1 MLFRSVDHGL
11 NRITRLTITNSG
23 SGYGSGIAGSLY
35 NAKLVGFAGSTTG
48 YHATAKISVDG
59 SGSITDIKIMDG
71 GSAYGIGN
79 TLAVVGVG
87 TTTGYSQ
94 AVVTVSG
101 VYNNVG
107 DTVRISGVSS
117 ETNSSYNTVY
127 RITNVEVGAAKSF
140 VVTSDN
146 TVGSANTIGI
156 GQTVTSDAFVYLTG
170 EAIRISS
177 LSYDR
182 NSGIATVTSDN
193 SHGLKVDSKVRI
205 IGANESLYNGD
216 FVVTENVSNTSFK
229 VNIGVSTYSPSATGT
244 LYAYREGVTS
254 NGGVIT
260 ADNEN
265 LNGRMSTI
273 YAGITTT
280 LSSPII
286 NPTTDQINLTSVG
299 NLDINIGD
307 YLMINDEI
315 VRVKTTTSTSSV
327 TGVSNPIIVFRG
339 VLGSKAT
346 THSVGSVVRRIEVK
360 PVELRRHSIIR
371 ASGHTFE
378 YVGFGPGNYSTA
390 FPDKQDR
397 QISAQEELLSQ
408 STRKNG
414 GVNFY
419 TGMNDRGIS
428 YAGNK
433 KLTSVTGLEEIFD
446 TPIQTITGEDIG
458 IQQGLN
464 VINPIEASF
473 GRSIRVEGGSDGKAT
488 SEFNGPVIFSNKLTS
503 TSTRGIEA
511 FSLFLQGDSTVSRKY
526 TVGIATPA
534 LAGNPGDIIYLDNP
548 SKGGYVGWIYTTDND
563 WYRFGAI
570 SLSKTL
576 NIGLFDQV
584 GIATTSPGTAKLL
597 VGSGTTQFS
606 VDGNGGVGIG
616 TTADTFKLNV
626 NGNTNIAG
634 TCYATTFAGDGSLLT
649 NLNSSATGWTNV
661 AGGIYNTNLNNVGVG
676 TSVPR
681 FNLEVGVVGSS
692 STTIYVN
699 GIAQFVGIIT
709 TNNIFVS
716 GILATNGSYDL
727 NNSTGKITSGIVTTS
742 TLVVGTSGT
751 TITTNGA
758 LVGIGTTI
766 PRAKLDIEGHTRLKT
781 YSENVEYLTISSNIV
796 TVDLSKAQTFICTA
810 TSNINQFTLTNAPS
824 GSTQFTIRIDQDS
837 TGGRTV
843 GIDTFKTA
851 GGFAIPVYWPGGGV
865 LPIITPTASRSDI
878 YTFKTFDGT
887 NITTSGLYGIVVG
900 QNFAN

>member
-1 MLFRSVDHGL
+1 MLFRS
-11 NRITRLTITNSG
+11 
-23 SGYGSGIAGSLY
+23 
-35 NAKLVGFAGSTTG
+35 
-48 YHATAKISVDG
+48 
-59 SGSITDIKIMDG
+59 
-71 GSAYGIGN
+71 
-79 TLAVVGVG
+79 
-87 TTTGYSQ
+87 
-94 AVVTVSG
+94 
-101 VYNNVG
+101 
-107 DTVRISGVSS
+107 
-117 ETNSSYNTVY
+117 
-127 RITNVEVGAAKSF
+127 
-140 VVTSDN
+140 
-146 TVGSANTIGI
+146 
-156 GQTVTSDAFVYLTG
+156 
-170 EAIRISS
+170 
-177 LSYDR
+177 
-182 NSGIATVTSDN
+182 
-193 SHGLKVDSKVRI
+193 
-205 IGANESLYNGD
+205 
-216 FVVTENVSNTSFK
+216 
-229 VNIGVSTYSPSATGT
+229 
-244 LYAYREGVTS
+244 
-254 NGGVIT
+254 
-260 ADNEN
+260 
-265 LNGRMSTI
+265 
-273 YAGITTT
+273 
-280 LSSPII
+280 
-286 NPTTDQINLTSVG
+286 
-299 NLDINIGD
+299 
-307 YLMINDEI
+307 
-315 VRVKTTTSTSSV
+315 
-327 TGVSNPIIVFRG
+327 
-339 VLGSKAT
+339 
-346 THSVGSVVRRIEVK
+346 
-360 PVELRRHSIIR
+360 
-371 ASGHTFE
+371 
-378 YVGFGPGNYSTA
+378 
-390 FPDKQDR
+390 
-397 QISAQEELLSQ
+397 
-408 STRKNG
+408 
-414 GVNFY
+414 
-419 TGMNDRGIS
+419 
-428 YAGNK
+428 
-433 KLTSVTGLEEIFD
+433 
-446 TPIQTITGEDIG
+446 
-458 IQQGLN
+458 
-464 VINPIEASF
+464 
-473 GRSIRVEGGSDGKAT
+473 
-488 SEFNGPVIFSNKLTS
+488 
-503 TSTRGIEA
+503 

-843 GIDTFKTA
+843 GIDTFKTS
-851 GGFAIPVYWPGGGV
+851 GGIAIPVYWPGGGV

-878 YTFKTFDGT
+878 YTFKTFDEIGRAH
-887 NITTSGLYGIVVG
+887 V
-900 QNFAN
+900 